1 MATSVRISVFDY
13 RQKLTCFDHVVKE
26 DYTDWESVDEGE
38 PEPEQPA
45 KRKSKPRAAAKKD
58 DTESAGKSPSPPSAE
73 GEQKKDETG
82 TKKAPPLKT
91 AAPKVK
97 AKASVNVITQKGLM
111 NFFGP
116 KKT

>member
-1 MATSVRISVFDY
+1 M
-13 RQKLTCFDHVVKE
+13 KE

-38 PEPEQPA
+38 AEPPA
-45 KRKSKPRAAAKKD
+45 KGKSKPKATAKKG
-58 DTESAGKSPSPPSAE
+58 DTESVAKSPSPPSVE

-97 AKASVNVITQKGLM
+97 TKASVNVITQKGLM